1 MTHTQDDAYVEKLNL
16 AIKNLYVEIKLKHKD
31 QHKENNQI
39 PKELDKIKD
48 IKSLEL
54 IGYIKESIEIYTN
67 LKIKEHEKIKKN
79 EEDDEKALEAYETI
93 IKQLEADKRNHIKV
107 N

>member
-1 MTHTQDDAYVEKLNL
+1 MKKLSKKPIYQELNF
-16 AIKNLYVEIKLKHKD
+16 AIKNLYVEIKLKCKE
-31 QHKENNQI
+31 QNKENELKQ
-39 PKELDKIKD
+39 KELDKIKD

-54 IGYIKESIEIYTN
+54 VGYIKESIEIYLN
-67 LKIKEHEKIKKN
+67 IKIKEHEKAKKN
-79 EEDDEKALEAYETI
+79 EENDEKAIEAYETI